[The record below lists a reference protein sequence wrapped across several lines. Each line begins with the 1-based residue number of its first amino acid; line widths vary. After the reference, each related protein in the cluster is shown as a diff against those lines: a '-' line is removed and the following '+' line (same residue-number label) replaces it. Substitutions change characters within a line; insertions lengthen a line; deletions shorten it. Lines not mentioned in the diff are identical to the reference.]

1 MQLELKIEKV
11 AHGGVFV
18 ARPEG
23 KVVLVHGALPG
34 ETVLAEVTE
43 DAKSFRRA
51 EVVKVIEPSP
61 HRQEH
66 FWPAAAS
73 GAGGAE
79 FGHIQ
84 LDYQRVLKAEVL
96 AEALE
101 RMAGISFPIPVLPAD
116 ETGLNYR
123 TRIQLHGDTHGR
135 LGVKKRRSDE
145 VVAISS
151 HPLAVSELNDSGV
164 FAQRFSQGD
173 RIEITV
179 DQLGNIAKSVN
190 GKSTSGLMYYQAGSR
205 KFSLSPGGFWQ
216 AHFNAPELLVREVV
230 TQLRGLGDISHV
242 LDLYSGAGLFAAN
255 VAQEFDVPVTA
266 VESAATAV
274 ASGKKSAAE
283 LNQLRY
289 EQSDVLRFLRSQQ
302 SVADTLLLDP
312 PRSGAA
318 TKVTD
323 EIIRLRPRQIVYVAC
338 DPIALARDLKLL
350 YSAGYELVAATAFD
364 IFPQTHHFETVVSLR
379 LSNL

>member
-1 MQLELKIEKV
+1 MKLELKIEKV

-34 ETVLAEVTE
+34 ETVLAEITE

-51 EVVKVIEPSP
+51 DVVKVIEPSR
-61 HRQEH
+61 HRLEH
-66 FWPAAAS
+66 FWPVALA

-101 RMAGISFPIPVLPAD
+101 RMAGLKLPVAVLPAD
-116 ETGLNYR
+116 DTGLNYR
-123 TRIQLHGDTHGR
+123 TRIQLHGDKHGR
-135 LGVKKRRSDE
+135 LGVKRRRSDE
-145 VVAISS
+145 VIAISS
-151 HPLAVSELNDSGV
+151 HPLALGELNDSGV
-164 FAQRFSQGD
+164 FAQRYSQGD
-173 RIEITV
+173 RVEIAV
-179 DQLGNIAKSVN
+179 DQLGNISKSVN
-190 GKSTSGLMYYQAGSR
+190 GKSAAALTHFSAGSR
-205 KFSLSPGGFWQ
+205 KFNLSPGTFWQ
-216 AHFNAPELLVREVV
+216 AHFNAPELLVGEVLA
-230 TQLRGLGDISHV
+230 QLRALGEVGRV
-242 LDLYSGAGLFAAN
+242 LDLYSGAGLFASN
-255 VAQEFDVPVTA
+255 VAEEFDVPVTA
-266 VESAATAV
+266 VENSAAAI
-274 ASGKKSAAE
+274 ASGKKSAAD
-283 LNQLRY
+283 LKQLQFQ
-289 EQSDVLRFLRSQQ
+289 QSDVLRYLRSEQ
-302 SVADTLLLDP
+302 SAPDTLLLDP

-318 TKVTD
+318 TKVTL
-323 EIIRLRPRQIVYVAC
+323 EIIRLQPKKIVYVAC

-350 YSAGYELVAATAFD
+350 SAAGYQIAALQAFD